1 MSTKQTEA
9 TLISPYLNADFIKHA
24 LERHFNG
31 ALDGSNQHKI
41 EMLECQFERA
51 TAEGENFCSVIY
63 RAKVQFRLQSAGAE
77 NSNEKREITVIVKDV
92 LGEIAELGSNEL
104 AMYKHVLPE
113 MQKILDQAA
122 EKHKIGDAVATQKFY
137 ANCYFCE
144 RNPREIYVLE
154 DLNDAEYRSMNR
166 YVGLDL
172 EETKVVLKKLAIF
185 HAASMKYIEKFPTES
200 AALMP
205 STFTVT
211 ANGKN
216 EDVISNAIFV
226 GGITAATKI
235 VAEWKDFEE
244 IAMKMRTFVEKFDAC
259 AKRVM
264 RPERCRFNVIT
275 HGDLWA
281 NNILMK
287 YASVDGKQVPHDA
300 VFVDFQM
307 DFVGSCG
314 YDLNFFLN
322 TSVQLDVLKLHR
334 YELLRH
340 YYTHLKD
347 TLKILG
353 TEESDIPSVQVV
365 MEEVRDLELVSYYAL
380 ACELPICC
388 MDREGSVGLTLHSLI
403 DPAIKEETHKKMFA
417 NKRVLDMLR
426 YGLDRLNE
434 LGVLDLL

>member
-1 MSTKQTEA
+1 MCTKQAES
-9 TLISPYLNADFIKHA
+9 TLLPSYLNEDFIKNA
-24 LERHFNG
+24 LESHFKG
-31 ALDGSNQHKI
+31 ALDDSNNNKVEI
-41 EMLECQFERA
+41 LECQFERA

-63 RAKVQFRLQSAGAE
+63 RARVQFRLHGAGAE

-92 LGEIAELGSNEL
+92 LREIAELGSNEL

-113 MQKILDQAA
+113 MQKILEQAA
-122 EKHKIGDAVATQKFY
+122 EKSEIGDAATAPKFY

-154 DLNDAEYRSMNR
+154 DLNDADYRRMNR
-166 YVGLDL
+166 FVGLDL

-205 STFTVT
+205 STLS
-211 ANGKN
+211 NGFN
-216 EDVISNAIFV
+216 DDVFFNAIVV
-226 GGITAATKI
+226 GGITAATKV
-235 VAEWKDFEE
+235 VAEWENFEE
-244 IAMKMRTFVEKFDAC
+244 IANKMRSSVENFDAW

-281 NNILMK
+281 NNVLMK
-287 YASVDGKQVPHDA
+287 YAIVDGKRVPQDA
-300 VFVDFQM
+300 VFVDFQL

-340 YYTHLKD
+340 YYAHLKK
-347 TLKILG
+347 TLQILG
-353 TEESDIPSVQVV
+353 TEESDIPSWQVV
-365 MEEVRDLELVSYYAL
+365 LEEVRDLELASYFAL
-380 ACELPICC
+380 TCELPLCC
-388 MDREGSVGLTLHSLI
+388 MDRQDSVGLTLNSLI
-403 DPAIKEETHKKMFA
+403 DPTIKEEIRKKLLT
-417 NKRVLDMLR
+417 NKRVLEMLR

-434 LGVLDLL
+434 LGVLDL